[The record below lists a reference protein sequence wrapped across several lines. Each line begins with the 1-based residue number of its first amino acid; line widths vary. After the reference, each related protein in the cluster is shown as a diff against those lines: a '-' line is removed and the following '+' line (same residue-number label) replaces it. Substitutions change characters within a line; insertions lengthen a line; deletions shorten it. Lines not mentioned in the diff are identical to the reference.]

1 MITVPLDIIS
11 AAAKGDDSAKVGVCR
26 LMLPLIRDYA
36 RKAPIEWRE
45 DAIQSG
51 YLAVLIAI
59 TKFDSERSENFPFFA
74 GQYITNEITA
84 LVNSCCWIGRIPRKV
99 VALYNEERN
108 GGEPATLPNGMKCD
122 DIEKLMNYVGFT
134 NGG

>member
-1 MITVPLDIIS
+1 MITIKLETIDE
-11 AAAKGDDSAKVGVCR
+11 AAKGDDKAKVEICN

-45 DAIQSG
+45 DAIQAG
-51 YLAVLIAI
+51 ILGVLIAI
-59 TKFDSERSENFPFFA
+59 TKFDPERSENFPFFA
-74 GQYITNEITA
+74 GQYIQNEITA

-99 VALYNEERN
+99 MAIYNEEKKN
-108 GGEPATLPNGMKCD
+108 GDSAVLPNGMKID